1 MYMQENCTGLSEKM
15 TTVQC
20 MVSFSA
26 NYNTQFLFKTSDL
39 QVTNVIVIS
48 FLSFFFDILD
58 VQNQYTGLFEWTL
71 NWLFQVQFIMYTYT

>member
-20 MVSFSA
+20 MVSLSV

-39 QVTNVIVIS
+39 QVTNVIMN
-48 FLSFFFDILD
+48 FFDILD
-58 VQNQYTGLFEWTL
+58 VQNQYTGLFV
-71 NWLFQVQFIMYTYT
+71 N

>member
-48 FLSFFFDILD
+48 FLSFFLTF
-58 VQNQYTGLFEWTL
+58 
-71 NWLFQVQFIMYTYT
+71 